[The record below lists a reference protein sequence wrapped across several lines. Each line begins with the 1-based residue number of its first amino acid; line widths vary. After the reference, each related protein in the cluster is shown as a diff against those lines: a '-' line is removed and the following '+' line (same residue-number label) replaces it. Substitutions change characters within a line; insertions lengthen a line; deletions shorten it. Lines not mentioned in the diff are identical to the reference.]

1 MLDYFNVKNMNLHSN
16 RQTGFTLIELMII
29 LAIIAILM
37 NMAMVS
43 YKDYL
48 VRSKISSGLI
58 LAASAKSA
66 VTERYVNT
74 GIMPED
80 NASAGLAAPNS
91 ITNDYVV
98 SLSIGTAPST
108 GTITITYSMPELD
121 PGDSILLTPDISSG
135 GTVRWTCMSN
145 NMRRTMLPSSC
156 R

>member
-1 MLDYFNVKNMNLHSN
+1 MLDYINVNNMDLHSDK
-16 RQTGFTLIELMII
+16 QAGFTLVELMIVI
-29 LAIIAILM
+29 AIIAILA

-66 VTERYVNT
+66 VTEHYANKGT
-74 GIMPED
+74 MPED
-80 NASAGLAAPNS
+80 NADAGLAPANN
-91 ITNDYVV
+91 ITNDYVI
-98 SLSIGTAPST
+98 SLSVGTAPTT

-121 PGDSILLTPDISSG
+121 AGDSILLSPDTTSG
-135 GTVRWTCMSN
+135 AVRWTCLSN
-145 NMRRTMLPSSC
+145 NMPRTMLPSSC